1 MSVGRAG
8 AESVYKRAH
17 PLFCG
22 SWGLR
27 YRLVCSNSDICVIRY
42 TAHSQKQKQTHSDM
56 PLTPTELA
64 QFEED
69 GCVAI
74 VNYLDKFTV
83 KKLNGEIEKLLEA
96 SNIDNHPKIKFTT
109 GKDKDG
115 HIGDK
120 YFLDSSD
127 KIHYFFEP
135 EAISD
140 DTHEFKVPVGKAVNK
155 IGHGLHFLNDE
166 FNAVTVT
173 DDVASICRQ
182 LGLRDAKA
190 VQSMCVIKQPHIG
203 AEVPPHNDAE
213 FLYTD
218 PVSCVGFWFALQDCT
233 VENGC
238 LEFIPGSQKLPLQK
252 RFVKD
257 MKKGFGTKFAE
268 LDNPKADYVE
278 PADVKERFSDDSL
291 FRKVIIP
298 AGTLV
303 LIDGSVIHKSGKNSS
318 DHSRNAYTFHAVDG
332 TAKYDEYNWL
342 QIPPAHPAGSD
353 NFTRLYKNFE

>member
-1 MSVGRAG
+1 
-8 AESVYKRAH
+8 
-17 PLFCG
+17 
-22 SWGLR
+22 
-27 YRLVCSNSDICVIRY
+27 
-42 TAHSQKQKQTHSDM
+42 M
-56 PLTPTELA
+56 PLTPNELA

-69 GCVAI
+69 GCVAV

-83 KKLNGEIEKLLEA
+83 KKLNKEIDKLLDP

-109 GKDKDG
+109 GKDKEG

-120 YFLDSSD
+120 YFFDSSD

-135 EAISD
+135 EAISEK
-140 DTHEFKVPVGKAVNK
+140 THELKVPVSKAVNK
-155 IGHGLHFLNDE
+155 IGHGLHFLNED
-166 FNAVTVT
+166 FNAITVN
-173 DDVASICRQ
+173 DDIASICRQ
-182 LGLRDAKA
+182 LGLKDAKA

-203 AEVPPHNDAE
+203 EEVPPHNDAE

-233 VENGC
+233 AENGC
-238 LEFIPGSQKLPLQK
+238 LEFIPGSQKLPLEK

-257 MKKGFGTKFAE
+257 LKKGFGTKFAK
-268 LDNPKADYVE
+268 LDDPTEDYVE
-278 PADVKERFSDDSL
+278 PESAKDRFSDDSL

-303 LIDGSVIHKSGKNSS
+303 LIDGSVIHKSAKNLS
-318 DHSRNAYTFHAVDG
+318 DNSRNAYTFHVVDG

-342 QIPPAHPAGSD
+342 QIPPAHPAGSA
-353 NFTRLYKNFE
+353 NFTRLYKNYE

>member
-1 MSVGRAG
+1 
-8 AESVYKRAH
+8 
-17 PLFCG
+17 
-22 SWGLR
+22 
-27 YRLVCSNSDICVIRY
+27 
-42 TAHSQKQKQTHSDM
+42 M
-56 PLTPTELA
+56 PLTPNELA

-69 GCVAI
+69 GCVTI

-83 KKLNGEIEKLLEA
+83 KKLNAEIEKLLEV

-120 YFLDSSD
+120 YFFDSSD

-135 EAISD
+135 EAISEE
-140 DTHEFKVPVGKAVNK
+140 THELKVPVSKAVNK

-218 PVSCVGFWFALQDCT
+218 PVSC
-233 VENGC
+233 
-238 LEFIPGSQKLPLQK
+238 KLPLQK

-257 MKKGFGTKFAE
+257 MKKGFGTKFAK
-268 LDNPKADYVE
+268 LDDPKADYVE
-278 PADVKERFSDDSL
+278 PAEAKDKFSDDSL
-291 FRKVIIP
+291 FKKVIIP

-303 LIDGSVIHKSGKNSS
+303 LINGSLIHKSGKNLS
-318 DHSRNAYTFHAVDG
+318 DNSRNAYTFHAVDG
-332 TAKYDEYNWL
+332 TAAYDEYNWL
-342 QIPPAHPAGSD
+342 QIPPAHPAGSA